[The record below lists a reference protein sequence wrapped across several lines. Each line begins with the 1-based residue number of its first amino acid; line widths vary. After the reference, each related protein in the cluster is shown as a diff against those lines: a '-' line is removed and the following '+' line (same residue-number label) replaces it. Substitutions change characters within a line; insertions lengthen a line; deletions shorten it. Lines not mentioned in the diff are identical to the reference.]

1 MFSTLI
7 LLCLYSRN
15 TTDFKMSYL
24 FLFLCHQCPWN
35 KIVLVIVRRICL
47 GMMSTSD
54 NPRMITWAWC
64 QSSNYLRIMST
75 SWYLRIWCEPPDY
88 EKDVNLL
95 ITIMMSTPWLSEDD
109 VKLLITW
116 EWCQPSNY
124 LRRDQPHECK
134 NDVNLLITWEGTN
147 LLTTRMMLTSWL
159 PENDVELFIIW
170 ERR

>member
-1 MFSTLI
+1 MFLTLI

-95 ITIMMSTPWLSEDD
+95 ITIMMSTHWLSEDD

-124 LRRDQPHECK
+124 LRIMSTSWCLRMMWTSWLWERCLPCQPLDYE
-134 NDVNLLITWEGTN
+134 NDVNVLITRDWC
-147 LLTTRMMLTSWL
+147 
-159 PENDVELFIIW
+159 
-170 ERR
+170 